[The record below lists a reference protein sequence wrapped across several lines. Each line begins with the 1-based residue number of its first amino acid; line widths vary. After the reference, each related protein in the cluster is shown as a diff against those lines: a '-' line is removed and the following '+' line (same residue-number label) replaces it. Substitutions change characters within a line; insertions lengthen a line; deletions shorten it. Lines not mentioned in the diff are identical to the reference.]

1 VFLYQFYSIQDF
13 WVKRYKEE
21 IVVIPSVSLILLNVC
36 AWTKTGQQ
44 DISFSMSINIMIGL
58 LMFSGRRENYHLLYF
73 LVSSFFK
80 YIVAQDIFLLLL
92 RKNSICFPDSKNIW
106 FLDYFLASKG
116 NLWIHDLWPWG
127 HFKG

>member
-1 VFLYQFYSIQDF
+1 MPTTRWKLLCKLFWSYSPSILFVFLYQFDSIQDF

-58 LMFSGRRENYHLLYF
+58 LMFSMVVG
-73 LVSSFFK
+73 K
-80 YIVAQDIFLLLL
+80 TIICYISWSPHSLNILLL
-92 RKNSICFPDSKNIW
+92 KTFFYFCSGKIVFAFPILKIYGS
-106 FLDYFLASKG
+106 
-116 NLWIHDLWPWG
+116 
-127 HFKG
+127 